1 MSKDASTIVIA
12 GAARTPVGAFNGA
25 LASLPAHELG
35 KVAIAAAL
43 ERARVEP
50 GEVSEVI
57 MGQILTAGQG
67 QNPAR
72 QASINAGIPVDA
84 PAWGVNQ
91 LCGSGLR
98 AVALAAQ
105 QIQLGSGRVV
115 VAGGQESM
123 SQAPHCAHLRDGT
136 KMGDVK
142 FIDTMIKDGLWDAF
156 NGYHM
161 GTTAENVAR
170 QWQITREEQ
179 DRFAV
184 ASQNKAEAARKAGK
198 FKDEIVPVTIK
209 TRKGEVLVSDD
220 EYIKDGVTYETIAKL
235 RPAFDKEG
243 TVTAANASGIND
255 GAAAVVLMTLEEAN
269 KRGITPL
276 ARIVSWAHAGVDPS
290 IMGTGPIPASKKA
303 LELAGWTVKD
313 LDLIEANEAFAAQAC
328 AVNKGLGW
336 DTEKVNVNGGAIAI
350 GHPIGASGAR
360 VLNTL
365 LFEMQRRDAKRGLA
379 TLCIGGG
386 MGVAMCVERD

>member
-1 MSKDASTIVIA
+1 MNKDQPTIVIA
-12 GAARTPVGAFNGA
+12 SAARTPVGSFNGS

-35 KVAIAAAL
+35 KVAIKAAL
-43 ERARVEP
+43 ERARVEA
-50 GEVSEVI
+50 GDVSEI
-57 MGQILTAGQG
+57 ILGQILSAGAG

-72 QASINAGIPVDA
+72 QASIGAGIPVDA
-84 PAWGVNQ
+84 PAWGMNQ

-98 AVALAAQ
+98 AVALGAQ
-105 QIQLGSGRVV
+105 QIELGSSRIV

-123 SQAPHCAHLRDGT
+123 SQAPHVAHLRDGT

-142 FIDTMIKDGLWDAF
+142 FIDSMIKDGLWDAF

-184 ASQNKAEAARKAGK
+184 ASQNKAEAAKKAGK
-198 FKDEIVPVTIK
+198 FKQEIVPVVLK
-209 TRKGEVLVSDD
+209 SRKGETSIADD
-220 EYIKDGVTYETIAKL
+220 EYIKDGVTYDSIAKL

-255 GAAAVVLMTLEEAN
+255 GAAAVVLMTLEEAK
-269 KRGITPL
+269 KRGIAPL

-303 LELAGWTVKD
+303 LEKAGWTVKD

-328 AVNKGLGW
+328 AVNKALGW

-360 VLNTL
+360 VLTTL
-365 LFEMQRRDAKRGLA
+365 LYEMQRRNAKKGLA

-386 MGVAMCVERD
+386 MGVAMCVARD